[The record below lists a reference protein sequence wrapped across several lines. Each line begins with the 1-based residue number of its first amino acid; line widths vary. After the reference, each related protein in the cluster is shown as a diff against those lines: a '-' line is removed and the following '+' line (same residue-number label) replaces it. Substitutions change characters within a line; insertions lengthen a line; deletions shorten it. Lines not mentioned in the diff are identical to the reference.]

1 MALDDETQASADAS
15 RWAGRGVYVPKGMTR
30 EKITRIADA
39 LMALDGGVSAPM
51 GSFRSLLSCYRCL
64 GGAPSSPRT
73 NVNLNLWADSTRW
86 QCNATLNLF
95 SSTDV

>member
-39 LMALDGGVSAPM
+39 LIALDGGVTAP
-51 GSFRSLLSCYRCL
+51 
-64 GGAPSSPRT
+64 PRDHSEACF
-73 NVNLNLWADSTRW
+73 L
-86 QCNATLNLF
+86 ATVVLEALRPRRGQ
-95 SSTDV
+95 T